1 MSGAPYSGV
10 DSILIK
16 VCDLVQVVELLQQ
29 DAAAAAAAAT
39 ADDGVDEAALS
50 EELQNTGDF

>member
-1 MSGAPYSGV
+1 V
-10 DSILIK
+10 DSILVK